1 MFNLG
6 WQGFILISVTLY
18 SISVIL
24 QKKIL
29 RDEENNP
36 VAFSIFF
43 QILTGMVIFVIGLLT
58 SEMGF
63 PSNLSSLLGNLILMM
78 ILYGLSNVL
87 IFKSLKETEASKFT
101 IIFSTRT
108 FFTVLASSIFLGE
121 MLNGRQFLGTLL
133 IFLSVIII
141 TLKSKKISITRGDFM
156 ALFAAAGFGFAITND
171 RFLIQ
176 NFILYS
182 YLSISFI
189 APGIFTAMIYP
200 KDAMEIKKLLKFEP
214 LKRIGVLSVIYA
226 FSAIT
231 FFAGLKMSS
240 NSSQVASVNMTSV
253 IVTVFLSIILLK
265 ERDNLAKKILAV
277 FICFGG
283 LLLVG

>member
-1 MFNLG
+1 MLNFG

-29 RDEENNP
+29 RDEDSNP
-36 VAFSIFF
+36 VAFSMFF
-43 QILTGMVIFVIGLLT
+43 QILTGIVIFVIGLLT
-58 SEMGF
+58 SEMGL
-63 PSNLSSLLGNLILMM
+63 PNNLSSLLGNLILMM

-101 IIFSTRT
+101 IFFSTRA

-121 MLNGRQFLGTLL
+121 MLNGKQLLGTLL
-133 IFLSVIII
+133 IFISVAVV
-141 TLKSKKISITRGDFM
+141 TLKSMKITFTKGDFM
-156 ALFAAAGFGFAITND
+156 ALAAAMGFGFAITND

-189 APGIFTAMIYP
+189 TPGLFTAMVYP
-200 KDAMEIKKLLKFEP
+200 KDAMEIKKLLKVEP

-226 FSAIT
+226 FSAIA
-231 FFAGLKMSS
+231 FFVALKSAP
-240 NSSQVASVNMTSV
+240 NSSQVVSVNMTSV
-253 IVTVFLSIILLK
+253 IVTVFLSIIFLK
-265 ERDNLAKKILAV
+265 EREGLAKKILGA
-277 FICFGG
+277 FLCFLG